1 MTTYTATQW
10 GTRAL
15 QKAAIV
21 AEDDT
26 PTAALLSWATT
37 VGGALFDEC
46 IGEGIRFPAGSSSV
60 LPSEYYDAF
69 PSLVAV
75 ALQPEV
81 GLLSFAD
88 SEAAKVIIKNK
99 LRGINWQQPNDSPAV
114 GEYY

>member
-1 MTTYTATQW
+1 MTTYTSTQW

-15 QKAAIV
+15 QKASIV

-26 PTAALLSWATT
+26 PTAAQISWVVA

-46 IGEGIRFPAGSSSV
+46 IGEGIRFPAGSTSA

-75 ALQPEV
+75 AIQPEV

-88 SEAAKVIIKNK
+88 SEAAKAVIKGKI
-99 LRGINWQQPNDSPAV
+99 RGINWQQPNVSPV
-114 GEYY
+114 VTEYF